1 MNIEIIGWGH
11 TPFRVMAAMQL
22 TGEAPADLQLIRAD
36 RAGIFNMGG
45 LAVAN
50 YVSLLE
56 ARR

>member
-1 MNIEIIGWGH
+1 
-11 TPFRVMAAMQL
+11 MAAMQL